1 MLHNTS
7 VNIDLICL
15 NGSTTT
21 VQKIWQLKSTLL
33 RTKITLLK
41 LKACTQKYK
50 QSSMMN
56 GKISEKGSGVFSYP
70 NQ

>member
-7 VNIDLICL
+7 VNIDSICL
-15 NGSTTT
+15 NGSITT

-41 LKACTQKYK
+41 LKAYTQKYK

-56 GKISEKGSGVFSYP
+56 RKISEKGSGVFSYP

>member
-15 NGSTTT
+15 NGSITT
-21 VQKIWQLKSTLL
+21 VQKIWQLKLTLL

-41 LKACTQKYK
+41 LKAYTQKYK
-50 QSSMMN
+50 QSSN
-56 GKISEKGSGVFSYP
+56 DEWENF
-70 NQ
+70 